1 MAFDGLVL
9 KAVTKE
15 LTCLIGGKIQKIYE
29 PDENEVLLSIYC
41 NGLQYALSINISSN
55 LYSVYLTTNKKV
67 NPLIAPNFC
76 MLLRKHLINY
86 RINNIK
92 TLGLERILIIEL
104 NGKDENNNII
114 TKKLVVELMGKYSNI
129 LLLNSNDI
137 IIDSFK
143 HFSINN
149 GSNRDIMPKF
159 KYFLPTSD
167 KIDIINFKNF
177 KNIPKDSNLVDFFS
191 SHFTGISKSSVKQII
206 TESGVPACIENYSLI
221 ANSLLKLID
230 NIESSHVKCIDFE
243 KKDYVLTS
251 CNDKES
257 LQVNMYLDD
266 FYKNKQEKEQF
277 LTYRNTMLNFIM
289 AKLKKISKKLSTIDE
304 RLKECSQME
313 TYKLYGELI
322 TNYLYQI
329 PKQRLS
335 HIELL
340 NYYDNKMIDIPLD
353 VSILPVE
360 NAKKYFKKY
369 NKLKNASSIVKEQK
383 VELEK
388 EINYLESIVYEIEI
402 STCIEDIDLIYE
414 EVKSSF
420 SNNKKQKLKVKENT
434 NTYAPISYSIDGF
447 KVLIGRN
454 NKQNDELTFKIANSN
469 DIWFH
474 VKDFHGSHVIL
485 FTNGEAPSQ
494 GIINKCAALAAFYS
508 KATNSSNVPVDY
520 TFVKNVKKYKNAKPG
535 MVIYTSQETVNVQ
548 PKCSF

>member
-289 AKLKKISKKLSTIDE
+289 AKLKKITKKLSTIDE

-414 EVKSSF
+414 EIKSSF

>member
-15 LTCLIGGKIQKIYE
+15 LTCLIGGKIQKIHE

-289 AKLKKISKKLSTIDE
+289 AKLKKITKKLSTIDE

-414 EVKSSF
+414 EIKSSF

>member
-340 NYYDNKMIDIPLD
+340 NYYDNKMINIPLD

-369 NKLKNASSIVKEQK
+369 SKLKNASTIVKEQK
-383 VELEK
+383 SKLEK

-414 EVKSSF
+414 EIKSSF

-434 NTYAPISYSIDGF
+434 SVSTPISYSIDGF

-485 FTNGEAPSQ
+485 LTNGEAPSQ

>member
-206 TESGVPACIENYSLI
+206 TESGVPGCIENYSLI

-414 EVKSSF
+414 EIKSSF

-434 NTYAPISYSIDGF
+434 SVSTPISYSIDGF

-485 FTNGEAPSQ
+485 FTNGEIRSQ
-494 GIINKCAALAAFYS
+494 ETINKCATLAAYYS
-508 KATNSSNVPVDY
+508 KAMNSSNVPVDY

-535 MVIYTSQETVNVQ
+535 MVIYISQETVNVQ

>member
-15 LTCLIGGKIQKIYE
+15 LTCLIGGKIQKIYK

-414 EVKSSF
+414 EIKSSF

>member
-191 SHFTGISKSSVKQII
+191 SHFTGISKFSVKQII

-340 NYYDNKMIDIPLD
+340 NYYDNKMINIPLD

-369 NKLKNASSIVKEQK
+369 SKLKNASTIVKEQK
-383 VELEK
+383 SKLEK

-414 EVKSSF
+414 EIKSSF

-434 NTYAPISYSIDGF
+434 SVSTPISYSIDGF

-485 FTNGEAPSQ
+485 FTNGEIPSQ
-494 GIINKCAALAAFYS
+494 ETINKCATLAAYYS
-508 KATNSSNVPVDY
+508 KAMNSSNVPVDY

-535 MVIYTSQETVNVQ
+535 MVIYISQETVNVQ

>member
-414 EVKSSF
+414 EIKSSF

>member
-369 NKLKNASSIVKEQK
+369 SKLKNASTIVKEQK
-383 VELEK
+383 SKLEK

-414 EVKSSF
+414 EIKSSF

-434 NTYAPISYSIDGF
+434 SVSTPISYSIDGF

-485 FTNGEAPSQ
+485 FTNGEIPSQ
-494 GIINKCAALAAFYS
+494 ETINKCATLAAYYS
-508 KATNSSNVPVDY
+508 KAMNSSNVPVDY

-535 MVIYTSQETVNVQ
+535 MVIYISQETVNVQ

>member
-206 TESGVPACIENYSLI
+206 TESGFPACIENYSLI

-414 EVKSSF
+414 EIKSSF

>member
-329 PKQRLS
+329 PKQRLF

-414 EVKSSF
+414 EIKSSF

-485 FTNGEAPSQ
+485 FTNGEIPSQ
-494 GIINKCAALAAFYS
+494 ETINKCATLAAYYS
-508 KATNSSNVPVDY
+508 KAMNSSNVPVDY

-535 MVIYTSQETVNVQ
+535 MVIYISQETVNVQ

>member
-414 EVKSSF
+414 EIKSSF

-485 FTNGEAPSQ
+485 LTNGEIPSQ
-494 GIINKCAALAAFYS
+494 ETINKCATLAAYYS
-508 KATNSSNVPVDY
+508 KAMNSSNVPVDY

-535 MVIYTSQETVNVQ
+535 MIIYISQETVNVQ

>member
-360 NAKKYFKKY
+360 NTKKYFKKY

-414 EVKSSF
+414 EIKSSF

-485 FTNGEAPSQ
+485 LTNGEAPSQ

>member
-340 NYYDNKMIDIPLD
+340 NYYDNKMINIPLD

-369 NKLKNASSIVKEQK
+369 SKLKNASTIVKEQK
-383 VELEK
+383 SKLEK

-414 EVKSSF
+414 EIKSSF

-434 NTYAPISYSIDGF
+434 SVSTPISYSIDGF

-485 FTNGEAPSQ
+485 FTNGEIPSQ
-494 GIINKCAALAAFYS
+494 ETINKCATLAAYYS
-508 KATNSSNVPVDY
+508 KAMNSSNVPVDY

-535 MVIYTSQETVNVQ
+535 MVIYISQETVNVQ

>member
-15 LTCLIGGKIQKIYE
+15 LTCLIGGKIQKIHE

-353 VSILPVE
+353 VSILPVD

-414 EVKSSF
+414 EIKSSF

>member
-15 LTCLIGGKIQKIYE
+15 LTCIIGGKVQKIYE
-29 PDENEVLLSIYC
+29 PDENETLLSIYC
-41 NGLQYALSINISSN
+41 NGMQYALSINISSN

-67 NPLIAPNFC
+67 NPLVAPNFC

-86 RINNIK
+86 RISNIK
-92 TLGLERILIIEL
+92 TFGLERILIIEL
-104 NGKDENNNII
+104 NSKDENNNII
-114 TKKLVVELMGKYSNI
+114 TKKIVVELMGKYSNI

-143 HFSINN
+143 HFSVNN
-149 GSNRDIMPKF
+149 GSTRNIMPKF
-159 KYFLPTSD
+159 KYSLPTSD
-167 KIDIINFKNF
+167 KTDIINFKNF
-177 KNIPKDSNLVDFFS
+177 DNIPKDSNLVDFFS
-191 SHFTGISKSSVKQII
+191 NHFIGISKSSVKQII
-206 TESGVPACIENYSLI
+206 AESGVPACIENYSLI

-243 KKDYVLTS
+243 EKDYVLTS

-257 LQVNMYLDD
+257 LQINMYLDD

-289 AKLKKISKKLSTIDE
+289 TKLKKISKKLSTIDE

-329 PKQRLS
+329 SKQRLS

-340 NYYDNKMIDIPLD
+340 NYYDNKMINIPLD

-369 NKLKNASSIVKEQK
+369 SKLKNASTIVKEQK
-383 VELEK
+383 SKLEK

-414 EVKSSF
+414 EIKSSF

-434 NTYAPISYSIDGF
+434 SVSTPISYSIDGF

-485 FTNGEAPSQ
+485 FTNGEIPSQ
-494 GIINKCAALAAFYS
+494 ETINKCATLAAYYS
-508 KATNSSNVPVDY
+508 KAMNSSNVPVDY

-535 MVIYTSQETVNVQ
+535 MVIYISQETVNVQ

>member
-340 NYYDNKMIDIPLD
+340 NYYDNKMINIPLD

-369 NKLKNASSIVKEQK
+369 NKLKNAISIVKEQK

-414 EVKSSF
+414 EIKSSF

-485 FTNGEAPSQ
+485 LTNGEAPSQ

>member
-329 PKQRLS
+329 SKQRLS

-414 EVKSSF
+414 EIKSSF

-485 FTNGEAPSQ
+485 FTNGEIPSQ
-494 GIINKCAALAAFYS
+494 ETINKCATLAAYYS
-508 KATNSSNVPVDY
+508 KAMNSSNVPVDY

-535 MVIYTSQETVNVQ
+535 MVIYISQETVNVQ

>member
-76 MLLRKHLINY
+76 MLVRKHLINY

-369 NKLKNASSIVKEQK
+369 SKLKNASTIVKEQK
-383 VELEK
+383 SKLEK

-414 EVKSSF
+414 EIKSSF

-434 NTYAPISYSIDGF
+434 SVSTPISYSIDGF

-485 FTNGEAPSQ
+485 FTNGEIPSQ
-494 GIINKCAALAAFYS
+494 ETINKCATLAAYYS
-508 KATNSSNVPVDY
+508 KAMNSSNVPVDY

-535 MVIYTSQETVNVQ
+535 MVIYISQETVNVQ